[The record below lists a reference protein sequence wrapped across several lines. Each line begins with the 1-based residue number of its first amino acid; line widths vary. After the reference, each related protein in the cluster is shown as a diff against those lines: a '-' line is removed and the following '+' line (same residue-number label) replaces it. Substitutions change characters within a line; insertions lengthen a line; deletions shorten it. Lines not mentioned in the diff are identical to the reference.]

1 MMTERFAG
9 RTGQDELRYRILIRG
24 EIREPLVGPL
34 EGMSVESAGDESI
47 LTVDLAD
54 QAHLQRALSWLNDF
68 GIEIVSIN
76 PVDEGTGG

>member
-1 MMTERFAG
+1 
-9 RTGQDELRYRILIRG
+9 
-24 EIREPLVGPL
+24 
-34 EGMSVESAGDESI
+34 MSVESAGDESI